1 MIKIDI
7 KVADN
12 KQKCEWENDRCKGI
26 IYEMEYDNGRQSV
39 HCVYHL
45 RLKVNQIVSDAL
57 YVVNLYVAKKK
68 GNKK

>member
-7 KVADN
+7 ELDYLN
-12 KQKCEWENDRCKGI
+12 QGCEWESDRCKGI
-26 IYEMEYDNGRQSV
+26 IYVMEYDDGRQSV

-45 RLKVNQIVSDAL
+45 RLKVNQIITDA
-57 YVVNLYVAKKK
+57 LYVAKKK